1 MYSFIFLTCLI
12 FSFAL
17 GSSIWFVINVW
28 TNGSVWMSLAISII
42 SVVTW
47 VCFGKMLQCLQFE
60 DVDGEKP
67 WKS

>member
-1 MYSFIFLTCLI
+1 MYSFIFLTGLI

-17 GSSIWFVINVW
+17 GSSIWFVIHVW

-47 VCFGKMLQCLQFE
+47 VCFGKMLQCLQFGDIE
-60 DVDGEKP
+60 
-67 WKS
+67 